1 MVNDITQFIVQELL
15 KKTDDFQLG
24 QDDELLLS
32 GMIDSLGIM
41 LLVSFIEEKTGY
53 EVPPQDVTIEN
64 FSTIRILVNYLNSH
78 ANLGFNQSSNQSNG
92 D

>member
-41 LLVSFIEEKTGY
+41 LLVSFIAEKTGY

-64 FSTIRILVNYLNSH
+64 FSTISILVDYLNRH
-78 ANLGFNQSSNQSNG
+78 ANLSSNNSSNQSNG
-92 D
+92 E

>member
-1 MVNDITQFIVQELL
+1 MVNDIVNDITQFIVHELL
-15 KKTDDFQLG
+15 KKPDGFQLS

-41 LLVSFIEEKTGY
+41 LLVSFIAEKTDY

-64 FSTIRILVNYLNSH
+64 FSTIRTLVDYLNRH
-78 ANLGFNQSSNQSNG
+78 SNMNSG

>member
-1 MVNDITQFIVQELL
+1 MVNDITHVIVQELL

-41 LLVSFIEEKTGY
+41 LLVSFIAEKIGY

-64 FSTIRILVNYLNSH
+64 FSTINILVDYLNSH
-78 ANLGFNQSSNQSNG
+78 ANPDFNQSCNQSNG
-92 D
+92 E

>member
-1 MVNDITQFIVQELL
+1 MVNDITKFIVQELL
-15 KKTDDFQLG
+15 KKTDDFKLS

-41 LLVSFIEEKTGY
+41 LLVSFIAEKTGY

-64 FSTIRILVNYLNSH
+64 FSTIRTLVDYLN
-78 ANLGFNQSSNQSNG
+78 NPTNQNSG